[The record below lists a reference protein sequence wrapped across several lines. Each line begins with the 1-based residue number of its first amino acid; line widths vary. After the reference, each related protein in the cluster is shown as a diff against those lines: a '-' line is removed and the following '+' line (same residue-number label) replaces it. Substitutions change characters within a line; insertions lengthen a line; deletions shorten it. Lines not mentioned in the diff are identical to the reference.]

1 MWILFSNDIDHV
13 NKPYNVYRLNVQS
26 INIKNY
32 VLSEETK
39 YSQKATQKKRN
50 VSRNMVRT
58 ETFLNC
64 YVEKVQKSVTINLNF
79 KADPIPSPMKVFLHS
94 LKNITKKSL
103 SFPKRNTIHF
113 LCSKTAAT
121 VTPLLQLFF
130 SFCFCNSDD
139 LVALY
144 MEFPMNV
151 NGLANSV
158 LVIPSQISH
167 ILSLQHFK

>member
-50 VSRNMVRT
+50 VSRNMVRF

-94 LKNITKKSL
+94 LKNITKKKVFL
-103 SFPKRNTIHF
+103 SRSGILYISCAQKQRQLLHLCCNYFFRFVFAITTI
-113 LCSKTAAT
+113 
-121 VTPLLQLFF
+121 
-130 SFCFCNSDD
+130 
-139 LVALY
+139 
-144 MEFPMNV
+144 
-151 NGLANSV
+151 
-158 LVIPSQISH
+158 
-167 ILSLQHFK
+167 

>member
-13 NKPYNVYRLNVQS
+13 NKPYNVYRLNVQI

-32 VLSEETK
+32 VFSEETK
-39 YSQKATQKKRN
+39 YSQKATQKKN
-50 VSRNMVRT
+50 VSPNMVMF

-79 KADPIPSPMKVFLHS
+79 KADPISSAINMFILHS

-113 LCSKTAAT
+113 LCSKTAAN
-121 VTPLLQLFF
+121 VIPLLHFF
-130 SFCFCNSDD
+130 RFRNSDD
-139 LVALY
+139 SVALY

-151 NGLANSV
+151 NGLVCSV

-167 ILSLQHFK
+167 VLSLQHFK

>member
-64 YVEKVQKSVTINLNF
+64 YVEKVQKSVTIYLNF

-94 LKNITKKSL
+94 LKNITKKK
-103 SFPKRNTIHF
+103 SFFPEAEYYTF
-113 LCSKTAAT
+113 LVLKNSGNCYTFVAIIFF
-121 VTPLLQLFF
+121 VLFLQ
-130 SFCFCNSDD
+130 
-139 LVALY
+139 
-144 MEFPMNV
+144 
-151 NGLANSV
+151 
-158 LVIPSQISH
+158 
-167 ILSLQHFK
+167 